1 MRILFAPAM
10 LLLLSGCAALAIPPA
25 LTIASYATDGVSYLA
40 TDKSVTDHMLSDA
53 LGRDCAMWRIMRG
66 RSICK
71 DFTPEEVVA
80 RAKARREQRHD
91 DERAQV
97 AQIEGPYSPSGA
109 IAGAAIAR
117 SPKKTLKPSTVVGA
131 GVAGSRVVR
140 RELAAIAPAA
150 GVSGRKPIKP
160 ALAGKGA
167 AKAGR
172 AAPRGKPLMISDI
185 FAGTA
190 KAKVPPRA
198 YRRAVA
204 KRSPK
209 PYRRVRSAL
218 SGLRRF
224 IVFGSFRDK
233 RAAAR
238 LARRHQILDPF
249 VVPARV
255 RGATYYRVVTQ
266 PEGRA
271 NIAMAWRS
279 LRRAGVKDAYAIRAC
294 RTGRVNARC
303 LRQVPRRD
311 RVTLRGVD
319 ELLTPKQSARPGA
332 VGSVAGG

>member
-10 LLLLSGCAALAIPPA
+10 LLVLSGCAALAIPPA

-53 LGRDCAMWRIMRG
+53 LGRNCAMWRILRG

-71 DFTPEEVVA
+71 DFTPEEVAA

-91 DERAQV
+91 DERAQI

-109 IAGAAIAR
+109 AAGTAIAQ
-117 SPKKTLKPSTVVGA
+117 SPKKTVQPSPVVGA
-131 GVAGSRVVR
+131 STGGSKVVR

-150 GVSGRKPIKP
+150 GVSGSKPIKL
-160 ALAGKGA
+160 ALAGKSA
-167 AKAGR
+167 AKAAR
-172 AAPRGKPLMISDI
+172 TAPRGKPRTISDI
-185 FAGTA
+185 LAGTA
-190 KAKVPPRA
+190 KAKTPPGT

-209 PYRRVRSAL
+209 PFRRVRSAL

-224 IVFGSFRDK
+224 IVFGSFRNK

-294 RTGRVNARC
+294 RAGRVNARC
-303 LRQVPRRD
+303 LRQVPRQD
-311 RVTLRGVD
+311 RVTRSKFD

-332 VGSVAGG
+332 AGTVAGG